1 MTFHQFNAIDDEEEK
16 LMCVLMNGECIG
28 LREVDGQKITVY
40 QLPAF
45 YVEILPATDSQA
57 VLFFK
62 AFTSTEQLK
71 PYLDEIDISELI
83 KT

>member
-1 MTFHQFNAIDDEEEK
+1 MTLYEFNAIDDEEEK

-45 YVEILPATDSQA
+45 YVEILPRPI
-57 VLFFK
+57 V
-62 AFTSTEQLK
+62 K
-71 PYLDEIDISELI
+71 PFYYSRRLQVPNN
-83 KT
+83 